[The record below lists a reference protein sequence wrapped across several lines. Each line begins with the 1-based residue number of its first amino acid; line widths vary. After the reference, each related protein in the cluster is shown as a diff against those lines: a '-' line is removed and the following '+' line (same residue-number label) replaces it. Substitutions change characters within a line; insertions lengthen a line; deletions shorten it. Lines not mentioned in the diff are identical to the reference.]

1 MTVMTEKEKQIVR
14 ELGHGAYT
22 VEFLEEWLGCT
33 DDLSTNAPAALI
45 SVWAEG
51 FYTAVKCMAEK
62 GEDHENQG

>member
-1 MTVMTEKEKQIVR
+1 MMTEKEKQIVR